1 MESVHWEQMGIPVV
15 REMIGILL
23 PGETK
28 VKRFKST
35 RGVFLLDACISLLV
49 VSVVIIEILVF
60 ALNAG
65 STALKTNIK
74 IVESSTIRNR
84 SAVELFEDQK

>member
-1 MESVHWEQMGIPVV
+1 MN
-15 REMIGILL
+15 
-23 PGETK
+23 
-28 VKRFKST
+28 RFKST
-35 RGVFLLDACISLLV
+35 EGFFLLDAVISLLV

-65 STALKTNIK
+65 GSSVKTNVK
-74 IVESSTIRNR
+74 IVESIETRNR